1 MGQMIQITDDAY
13 NAVAPLKREGYSIKL
28 LASNAILKEY
38 NAVHPAYQAGEP
50 SKHIREAFGDAAKSR
65 ELALKLLEESGGD
78 KGLAMRKIPVG
89 CPGIDEVLKTIEE
102 A

>member
-1 MGQMIQITDDAY
+1 MGQTIEITDDAY
-13 NAVAPLKREGYSIKL
+13 KAIAPMKREGYSIKL

-38 NAVHPAYQAGEP
+38 KQCEAALP
-50 SKHIREAFGDAAKSR
+50 SKSR
-65 ELALKLLEESGGD
+65 DLALKLLEESGGD

-89 CPGIDEVLKTIEE
+89 CPGISEVLKTIEE

>member
-1 MGQMIQITDDAY
+1 MGQIIQITDDAY
-13 NAVAPLKREGYSIKL
+13 KAVAPLKREGYSIKL

-38 NAVHPAYQAGEP
+38 KQYEAAPP
-50 SKHIREAFGDAAKSR
+50 SKSR

-78 KGLAMRKIPVG
+78 KELAMRKIPVG
-89 CPGIDEVLKTIEE
+89 CPGIGEVLKTIEE